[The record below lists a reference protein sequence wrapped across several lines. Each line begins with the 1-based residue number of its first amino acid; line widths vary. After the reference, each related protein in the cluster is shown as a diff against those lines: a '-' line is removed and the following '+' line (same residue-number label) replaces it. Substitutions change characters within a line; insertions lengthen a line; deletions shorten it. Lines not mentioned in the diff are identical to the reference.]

1 MRPTFLGFE
10 TARKGMAAN
19 QKAIDVT
26 GQNIVNIN
34 TPGYTRQRLD
44 LVSMTTSGLANRF
57 AEPTANMAGQGVKM
71 VGVGQIRNSYLDSR
85 FREEIANTSYYDK
98 AMSITEGIESALNE
112 VSAVGLNSVLS
123 DFINGALQEF
133 HKKPKEVTSANIVMS
148 SAKNITQLIRQ
159 YDTQLSGL
167 AEQQYFDLEVEVNR
181 MNATLEKIAALNKQ
195 ISDEQVHN
203 QTGNMTYGVNELLD
217 QRNLLLDDL
226 ATFGNIRVTDE
237 ADGSVTVVMNEQV
250 VVKGK
255 THDKVNLAKSGNDH
269 TVLVTWEGT
278 GKNVVVESGS
288 LRANIDLINGVAGE
302 AKGVQFYRNQLDLFA
317 SKFASIMNTA
327 FKKEIVESGVKK
339 QVPMQ
344 LINESSDIITASNIT
359 INKEWMANSA
369 IILNDTQRQG
379 DLDQAYI
386 LKLINNLEGKQTIGT
401 FEGSLAEFVDYY
413 NTTLG
418 QDLTYY
424 KGRFEASLSV
434 ADDLNDRRDAISAVN
449 LDEEGSYMM
458 MYEKA
463 YQATARLMTTL
474 DEALDVLINRT
485 GLVGR

>member
-317 SKFASIMNTA
+317 SKFASVLNSA
-327 FKKEIVESGVKK
+327 FKTKDGSGNDIN
-339 QVPMQ
+339 MQ
-344 LINESSDIITASNIT
+344 LINERSDIISASNIS
-359 INKEWMANSA
+359 INKEWLANSA
-369 IILNDTQRQG
+369 IILNDIQRQG

>member
-159 YDTQLSGL
+159 YDTQLKGL

-288 LRANIDLINGVAGE
+288 LRANIDLINGIAGE

-317 SKFASIMNTA
+317 SKFASILNSA
-327 FKKEIVESGVKK
+327 FKMQDGTN
-339 QVPMQ
+339 MQ
-344 LINESSDIITASNIT
+344 LINERSDIISASNIT
-359 INKEWMANSA
+359 INKEWLANSA
-369 IILNDTQRQG
+369 IILDDAQRQG
-379 DLDQAYI
+379 DLDQSYI
-386 LKLINNLEGKQTIGT
+386 LKLINKLEGKQTIGT

-424 KGRFEASLSV
+424 KGRFDASLSV